1 MHLGVNLVHDGAVDL
16 ARAAQDAGYRVVL
29 APEGYRSDAPSVL
42 GAVAAATDRID
53 LASGVMQI
61 PARPAILT
69 ALTAMTLHTLS
80 GGRFRLGL
88 GVSNPDISE
97 SWYGVPFDRPLSRT
111 EQYVR
116 MVRAAISGKD
126 MAEATDGV
134 GPGGMVSGSMISGGM
149 VSGGTGSDG
158 PGRGGT
164 VRLPLAPAEPGA
176 VPVYLAAG
184 GPGNLRLTGRVAD
197 GWIGMFSSPDQTA
210 AAVAAIGA
218 GAAETGRDLTGFD
231 YLVCAPAFV
240 DADPAVAA
248 ERLRAHYAHLLSV
261 GGPDRNIYVRLARG
275 MGYGPEIDALH
286 RHIAAG
292 DRAAA
297 ARAVPLGFIDATA
310 LIGPPGRVAE
320 RLAAYRE
327 AGATTV
333 SAMVSSAE
341 ASTAERIA
349 VIRAIAEA
357 WHG

>member
-16 ARAAQDAGYRVVL
+16 ACAAEDAGYRIVL

-42 GAVAAATDRID
+42 GAVAAATGEIQ

-111 EQYVR
+111 AQYVR
-116 MVRAAISGKD
+116 LIRAAISGEG
-126 MAEATDGV
+126 MADATDPEEDTA
-134 GPGGMVSGSMISGGM
+134 GP
-149 VSGGTGSDG
+149 
-158 PGRGGT
+158 
-164 VRLPLAPAEPGA
+164 VRLPLAPAAPGA

-184 GPGNLRLTGRVAD
+184 GPGNLRLTGRIAD
-197 GWIGMFSSPDQTA
+197 GWIGMFSSPEQTA
-210 AAVAAIGA
+210 QSVAAIRA
-218 GAAETGRDLTGFD
+218 GAESAGRDLSGFD

-240 DADPAVAA
+240 HADPAAA
-248 ERLRAHYAHLLSV
+248 ADRLRAHYAHLLSI
-261 GGPDRNIYVRLARG
+261 GGPDRNIYVRLAQE
-275 MGYGPEIDALH
+275 MGFGPEIDALH
-286 RHIAAG
+286 KHFAAG

-297 ARAVPLGFIDATA
+297 GRAVPQGFIDATA
-310 LIGPPGRVAE
+310 LIGPPGRIAE

-333 SAMVSSAE
+333 SAMVSSAD
-341 ASTAERIA
+341 ADTAERIA
-349 VIRAIAEA
+349 VVRAIAEA
-357 WHG
+357 WHR

>member
-1 MHLGVNLVHDGAVDL
+1 MHLGVNLLHHGAVPL
-16 ARAAQDAGYRVVL
+16 ARAAEDAGYRIVL

-42 GAVAAATDRID
+42 GAVAGATDGIL

-111 EQYVR
+111 AQYVR
-116 MVRAAISGKD
+116 VVRAAISGEG
-126 MAEATDGV
+126 MAAATD
-134 GPGGMVSGSMISGGM
+134 PERTD
-149 VSGGTGSDG
+149 GTGA
-158 PGRGGT
+158 
-164 VRLPLAPAEPGA
+164 VRLPLAPAAPGA

-197 GWIGMFSSPDQTA
+197 GWIGMFSSPEQTTA
-210 AAVAAIGA
+210 SIAAIDA
-218 GAAETGRDLTGFD
+218 GAAAADRDIAGFD

-240 DADPAVAA
+240 HDDPALAA
-248 ERLRAHYAHLLSV
+248 DRLRGHYAHLLTV
-261 GGPDRNIYVRLARG
+261 GGPGRNIYVRLARG
-275 MGYGPEIDALH
+275 MGYGAELDALYKYV
-286 RHIAAG
+286 AAG
-292 DRAAA
+292 DRVAAA
-297 ARAVPLGFIDATA
+297 KAVPQGFIDATA
-310 LIGPPGRVAE
+310 LIGPPSRIAE

-333 SAMVSSAE
+333 SAMVSSAD
-341 ASTAERIA
+341 ADTTERIA
-349 VIRAIAEA
+349 TIRAIGKA
-357 WHG
+357 WHA